1 MKLGS
6 RIEIVDTDM
15 VNCANIPFQ
24 GLFGTVIAKAR
35 STFDPDYF
43 LWLVSFDRDI
53 CGLVA
58 PGGCDHDFHR
68 RARDEAYLYVI
79 MEGDIAPRIRNQHFF
94 TKEFLKLV
102 DVPVFAP
109 KNNDGRT
116 TCFRCGAPTK
126 RVPGI
131 SVNNYDICTRCGK

>member
-1 MKLGS
+1 
-6 RIEIVDTDM
+6 
-15 VNCANIPFQ
+15 
-24 GLFGTVIAKAR
+24 
-35 STFDPDYF
+35 
-43 LWLVSFDRDI
+43 
-53 CGLVA
+53 
-58 PGGCDHDFHR
+58 
-68 RARDEAYLYVI
+68 